1 MTRLPSSLACRA
13 SLTRRVLKRVLPVAV
28 CLLVLA
34 GSASGTTS
42 GAKLSA
48 HLTSKSFTASK
59 AGSVKLVC
67 KFTAPSKHFSYLIT
81 RK

>member
-1 MTRLPSSLACRA
+1 MKVTRLSSSVTRKSRLA
-13 SLTRRVLKRVLPVAV
+13 AV

-34 GSASGTTS
+34 GASVLIGAASGTTS
-42 GAKLSA
+42 SAKLSA